1 MEDLPESSLVVLY
14 DGECGFCK
22 VMLAVLL
29 RWDRARRLAA
39 VPIQSL
45 LGGELLHDIPSQ
57 DRLRSWHLID
67 DTGALHSGGPAIPL
81 ALAALPEG
89 RPIARFAS
97 RFPGATSRVYD
108 WVARHRVFLGRFLG
122 RRSRTWATRVIAERS
137 EERDWLLRPAREED
151 AKKLTALVDAAYGH
165 YVERLGMRPG
175 PMREDYLQVVRCR
188 NVTVA
193 ASAGE
198 IVGLLVLAVT
208 EEGFTIENVA
218 VHPSH
223 QGAGIGRA
231 LLERAEN
238 EARRAGYDSV
248 ALYTHEKMG
257 ENLALYERIGYA
269 EYDRR
274 SSGDFSRV
282 FMRKRL

>member
-1 MEDLPESSLVVLY
+1 MVVLY
-14 DGECGFCK
+14 DGDCGFCK

-29 RWDRARRLAA
+29 RWDRAHHLTA
-39 VPIQSL
+39 VPIQSR
-45 LGGELLHDIPSQ
+45 LGEELLQDMPSQ

-67 DTGALHSGGPAIPL
+67 DTGALHSGGPAIPVVF
-81 ALAALPEG
+81 ATLPRG
-89 RPIARFAS
+89 GPIARLAS
-97 RFPGATSRVYD
+97 RFPSATSRAYE
-108 WVARHRVFLGRFLG
+108 WVASHRVLLGRFLG
-122 RRSRTWATRVIAERS
+122 ARSRVWAARVIAERS

-151 AKKLTALVDAAYGH
+151 AEELTALVDAAYGH

-175 PMREDYLQVVRCR
+175 PMREDYLQVVRGR
-188 NVTVA
+188 DVTVA
-193 ASAGE
+193 ESEGG

-223 QGAGIGRA
+223 QGGGIGRA
-231 LLERAEN
+231 LLERAES
-238 EARRAGYDSV
+238 EARCAGHDTV
-248 ALYTHEKMG
+248 ALYTHEGMT
-257 ENLALYERIGYA
+257 ENLALYARVGYA

-274 SSGDFSRV
+274 SRGAFSVV